1 MSKKLVYFIGI
12 IITIVIGSILY
23 WITCCSNQEAGVF
36 NNNIFGNS
44 DNEQSIDDLAT
55 VNAFS
60 INDSKGDFTFKTDG
74 NFNFNGSNFI
84 VSDSVSIY
92 VDEGIEKLKN
102 YLASDSLK
110 RLNITGY
117 FTNQE
122 NNTSAFPNLGLA
134 RANYV
139 KNYFN
144 RKGIPSYAVN
154 TYGALNDSLV
164 PNRENTYY
172 GPLLF
177 DISTVSNEEISKN
190 KAELQ
195 ILGEQ
200 IKANPLVLYF
210 DTGKADISLTKEQRS
225 RISNLAKYLDK
236 VDGSAIKITGHTDNT
251 GDRFN
256 NIKLGQNRADF
267 VMRYLI
273 GNTIPEYKIQSI
285 SKGPDEPLYDNSTE
299 EGRTQ
304 NRRTIVELIN

>member
-1 MSKKLVYFIGI
+1 MSKKLAYFIGI
-12 IITIVIGSILY
+12 IITIVFGSILY
-23 WITCCSNQEAGVF
+23 WITCCGNQEAGVY
-36 NNNIFGNS
+36 NNSIFGSS
-44 DNEQSIDDLAT
+44 DSKESIDDFAT

-60 INDSKGDFTFKTDG
+60 INDSNGDFTFKTEG

-84 VSDSVSIY
+84 ISDSVSIY

-102 YLASDSLK
+102 YLVSDSLK
-110 RLNITGY
+110 RINITGY

-144 RKGIPSYAVN
+144 KRGIPSYSVN
-154 TYGALNDSLV
+154 TYGTLNDSLV

-177 DISTVSNEEISKN
+177 EISTVSEEDVLKSKA
-190 KAELQ
+190 KIQ
-195 ILGEQ
+195 SLGEQ

-210 DTGKADISLTKEQRS
+210 DTGKADISLTDEQRT
-225 RISNLAKYLDK
+225 RISNLAMYLDK
-236 VDGSAIKITGHTDNT
+236 VQESTIQITGHTDNT

-256 NIKLGQNRADF
+256 NIKLGQSRADF
-267 VMRYLI
+267 VKRYLI
-273 GNTIPEYKIQSI
+273 GNTIPEHKIQSI

-299 EGRTQ
+299 DGRTQ
-304 NRRTIVELIN
+304 NRRTVVELIN